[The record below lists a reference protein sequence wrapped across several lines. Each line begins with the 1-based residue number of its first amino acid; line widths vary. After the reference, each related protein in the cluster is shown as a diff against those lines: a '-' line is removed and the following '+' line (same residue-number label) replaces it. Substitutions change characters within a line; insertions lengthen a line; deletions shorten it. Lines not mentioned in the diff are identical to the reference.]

1 MDVWNMA
8 KFYVE
13 SGSFQLVTH
22 AADER
27 AAAIWAVHR
36 TMSDVLPFLA
46 ESGRKGLDGN
56 AVGKLGETMSVS
68 EQGFGREDAVKFKTF
83 AIVSDWNHL
92 VTALEKLEERMMT
105 TAV

>member
-1 MDVWNMA
+1 MA

-27 AAAIWAVHR
+27 AAAIWAIHR

-46 ESGRKGLDGN
+46 EGRGEHEEEQPS
-56 AVGKLGETMSVS
+56 KLGDTMRVS
-68 EQGFGREDAVKFKTF
+68 EQGFGRADAACFKTF